1 MTLITATTRLSRE
14 LQREYDREQV
24 AAGLSTWPTA
34 HILPFQAWLAELWDT
49 AVYSGEAGGT
59 LRLLRPSEEMAIWED
74 IIRAYGENLLL
85 EVPATAAAA
94 LKAWGLLC
102 EWGLPLDAPEWN
114 DSTDSEVFYRWAR
127 EFRRRSRENGWLS
140 NAKLP
145 VFIADRIGEGA
156 LPVAEQIEIVGFLQ
170 LTPVQKQLFDA
181 LTSRGAEVKE
191 RVVSLAPGDAVR
203 IGRVDTDREI
213 RAAAEW
219 ARRILETDTEA
230 SSPEFRIGIVV
241 ANLEQCRG
249 RVERIF
255 SEAFHPTSHL
265 RPDRDTHRLFNISLG
280 LPLSEYPI
288 IAAAF
293 LVLESQP
300 QGISMETLGRFLR
313 SPFLRGTASEWT
325 SRALLDVALRSLREP
340 EVLLEDVLALAG
352 RADAPYHCPE
362 LQSQLIAWSESW
374 QEIQPHQMP
383 SDWAASLSG
392 LLEAMGWPGDGP
404 LDSVQFQT
412 IKKWHDL
419 LSDFAGLDNVLGSIG
434 LEAAVGR
441 LYRLASTGQFQ
452 PESDPAPVQILGVF
466 ETSGLVFDRLWIM
479 GMHDGAWP
487 PPSSPDA
494 FLPFRLQRQF
504 GLPRSSPDR
513 ELGFAHTLTARLVA
527 STPTVVISY
536 PQREDDSNLRVSP
549 LFQTLPEVEAE
560 ELGLRGSD
568 RYIHALR
575 ESRRGKVVEDHNG
588 PGLADASAGG
598 GTSLFK
604 LQAMCPFKAFAELRL
619 GATELDE
626 PETGLSA
633 LDRGLLIH
641 WVLQRIWDVL
651 GSHAGLLSTGDEQ
664 RADIVRM
671 MVSAEL
677 HGLGKRR
684 RALRRERFREIEQER
699 LERVI
704 AEWLQLERERQPFTV
719 IQQETRR
726 QVTVGGIDLSI
737 RADRMDRLENG
748 DSVVLDYKTGECS
761 TSDWF
766 GARPNDPQLPIY
778 AVTAEAP
785 VAGVFY
791 GRLKTG
797 EVAFRGVTDSEG
809 LVPGVKPSRNAV
821 SIGEKIDDWHDV
833 LDQLGEDFREGRAA
847 VDPMDRRKT
856 CRYCALPTLCRI
868 NEAQRSGTE
877 RSSDAAGRDT
887 DA

>member
-24 AAGLSTWPTA
+24 AADLSTWPTA

-59 LRLLRPSEEMAIWED
+59 LRLLRPSEERAIWED
-74 IIRAYGENLLL
+74 IVRADGENLLL
-85 EVPATAAAA
+85 EVPATAEAA
-94 LKAWGLLC
+94 LKSWELLC
-102 EWGLPLDAPEWN
+102 EWNLPLDAPEWN
-114 DSTDSEVFYRWAR
+114 DSTDSEVFYRWAQ

-145 VFIADRIGEGA
+145 VFIADRIREGA
-156 LPVAEQIEIVGFLQ
+156 LPVPEKIEIVGFLE

-181 LTSRGAEVKE
+181 LTSRGTEVKE
-191 RVVSLAPGDAVR
+191 RVGSLAPGDAVR

-230 SSPEFRIGIVV
+230 DSPEFRIGIVV

-265 RPDRDTHRLFNISLG
+265 R
-280 LPLSEYPI
+280 
-288 IAAAF
+288 
-293 LVLESQP
+293 
-300 QGISMETLGRFLR
+300 
-313 SPFLRGTASEWT
+313 
-325 SRALLDVALRSLREP
+325 
-340 EVLLEDVLALAG
+340 
-352 RADAPYHCPE
+352 
-362 LQSQLIAWSESW
+362 
-374 QEIQPHQMP
+374 
-383 SDWAASLSG
+383 
-392 LLEAMGWPGDGP
+392 
-404 LDSVQFQT
+404 
-412 IKKWHDL
+412 
-419 LSDFAGLDNVLGSIG
+419 
-434 LEAAVGR
+434 
-441 LYRLASTGQFQ
+441 
-452 PESDPAPVQILGVF
+452 
-466 ETSGLVFDRLWIM
+466 
-479 GMHDGAWP
+479 
-487 PPSSPDA
+487 
-494 FLPFRLQRQF
+494 
-504 GLPRSSPDR
+504 RSSPDR
-513 ELGFAHTLTARLVA
+513 ELEFAHTLTARLVA
-527 STPTVVISY
+527 SAPTVVVSY
-536 PQREDDSNLRVSP
+536 PQREDDSDLRVSP

-575 ESRRGKVVEDHNG
+575 ESRRGEVVEDHNG

-626 PETGLSA
+626 AETGLSA

-641 WVLQRIWDVL
+641 RVLQRIWDVL

-664 RADIVRM
+664 LADIVRM
-671 MVSAEL
+671 TVSAEL

-704 AEWLQLERERQPFTV
+704 AEWLQLERQRRPFTV
-719 IQQETRR
+719 IQQEARR
-726 QVTVGGIDLSI
+726 RVTVGGIDLSI

-761 TSDWF
+761 ASDWF

-797 EVAFRGVTDSEG
+797 KVAFRRGDG
-809 LVPGVKPSRNAV
+809 
-821 SIGEKIDDWHDV
+821 
-833 LDQLGEDFREGRAA
+833 F
-847 VDPMDRRKT
+847 
-856 CRYCALPTLCRI
+856 
-868 NEAQRSGTE
+868 
-877 RSSDAAGRDT
+877 
-887 DA
+887 

>member
-24 AAGLSTWPTA
+24 AADLSTWPTA

-59 LRLLRPSEEMAIWED
+59 LRLLRPSEERAIWED
-74 IIRAYGENLLL
+74 IIWAYGENLLL
-85 EVPATAAAA
+85 EVPATAEAA
-94 LKAWGLLC
+94 LKSWELLC
-102 EWGLPLDAPEWN
+102 EWNLPLDAPEWN
-114 DSTDSEVFYRWAR
+114 DSTDSEVFYRWAQ

-140 NAKLP
+140 NAELP
-145 VFIADRIGEGA
+145 VFIADRIREGA
-156 LPVAEQIEIVGFLQ
+156 LPVPEKIEIVGFLE

-181 LTSRGAEVKE
+181 LTSRGTEVKE

-203 IGRVDTDREI
+203 IGLVDTDREI

-219 ARRILETDTEA
+219 ARQILETDAEA

-249 RVERIF
+249 CVERIF

-280 LPLSEYPI
+280 LPLGEYPI

-293 LVLESQP
+293 LVLEIQP
-300 QGISMETLGRFLR
+300 QSIPMETLGRFLR
-313 SPFLRGTASEWT
+313 SPFLRGTTSEWT

-419 LSDFAGLDNVLGSIG
+419 LSDFAGLDSVLGSIG

-452 PESDPAPVQILGVF
+452 PESDSAPVQILGVF

-479 GMHDGAWP
+479 GMHDGEWP
-487 PPSSPDA
+487 PPSSPDV

-504 GLPRSSPDR
+504 DLPRASPDR
-513 ELGFAHTLTARLVA
+513 ELEFAHTLTARLLA
-527 STPTVVISY
+527 SAPTVVVSY
-536 PQREDDSNLRVSP
+536 PQREDDSDLRVSP
-549 LFQTLPEVEAE
+549 LFQTLLEVEAE
-560 ELGLRGSD
+560 ELELLGSD
-568 RYIHALR
+568 RYVHALR
-575 ESRRGKVVEDHNG
+575 ESRRIEVVEDHNG
-588 PGLADASAGG
+588 PALADSSAGG

-633 LDRGLLIH
+633 LDRGLLMH
-641 WVLQRIWDVL
+641 RVLQRIWDVL
-651 GSHAGLLSTGDEQ
+651 GSHAGLLSTGDE
-664 RADIVRM
+664 RLADIVRM
-671 MVSAEL
+671 TVGAEL
-677 HGLGKRR
+677 HELGKRR

-699 LERVI
+699 LECVI
-704 AEWLQLERERQPFTV
+704 AEWLQLERERRPFTV
-719 IQQETRR
+719 IQQEARR
-726 QVTVGGIDLSI
+726 RVTVGGIDLSI

-761 TSDWF
+761 ASDWF

-797 EVAFRGVTDSEG
+797 KVAFRGVTDSEG
-809 LVPGVKPSRNAV
+809 LVPGVKPSRDAV

-847 VDPMDRRKT
+847 VDPKDRRKI

-868 NEAQRSGTE
+868 NEAQRSETE

>member
-241 ANLEQCRG
+241 ANFEQCRG

>member
-49 AVYSGEAGGT
+49 SVYSGEVGGT
-59 LRLLRPSEEMAIWED
+59 LRLLRPSEERAIWED
-74 IIRAYGENLLL
+74 IIRADGENLLL

-114 DSTDSEVFYRWAR
+114 DSTDSEVFYRWAW

-140 NAKLP
+140 NAELP

-156 LPVAEQIEIVGFLQ
+156 LPVPEKIEIVGFLE
-170 LTPVQKQLFDA
+170 LTPVQKRLFDT
-181 LTSRGAEVKE
+181 LTARGTEVKE

-230 SSPEFRIGIVV
+230 DSPEFRIGIVV

-300 QGISMETLGRFLR
+300 QGIPMETLGQFLR
-313 SPFLRGTASEWT
+313 SPFLRGTESEWT

-340 EVLLEDVLALAG
+340 EVSLEDVLALAG

-362 LQSQLIAWSESW
+362 LQSQLIAWREFW

-392 LLEAMGWPGDGP
+392 LLEAMGWPGAGP

-412 IKKWHDL
+412 IKKWRDL
-419 LSDFAGLDNVLGSIG
+419 LSDFAGLDSVLGSIG

-441 LYRLASTGQFQ
+441 LYRLASTVQFQ

-487 PPSSPDA
+487 PPPSPDA
-494 FLPFRLQRQF
+494 FLPFRLQRKF
-504 GLPRSSPDR
+504 DLPRSSPDR
-513 ELGFAHTLTARLVA
+513 ELEFAHTLTARLVA
-527 STPTVVISY
+527 SAPTVVVSY
-536 PQREDDSNLRVSP
+536 PQREDDFALRVSP

-575 ESRRGKVVEDHNG
+575 ESRRGEVVEDHNG

-626 PETGLSA
+626 AKNGLSA
-633 LDRGLLIH
+633 LDRGLLMH
-641 WVLQRIWDVL
+641 RVLQRIWDVL

-664 RADIVRM
+664 LADIVRM
-671 MVSAEL
+671 TVSAEL

-704 AEWLQLERERQPFTV
+704 AEWLQLERERRPFTV
-719 IQQETRR
+719 IQQEARR
-726 QVTVGGIDLSI
+726 RVTVGGIDLSI

-761 TSDWF
+761 ASDWL

-797 EVAFRGVTDSEG
+797 KVAFRGVTDSEG
-809 LVPGVKPSRNAV
+809 LVPGVKPSRDAV

-847 VDPMDRRKT
+847 VDPKDRRKT

-868 NEAQRSGTE
+868 NEAQRSEAE

>member
-1 MTLITATTRLSRE
+1 MTFITATTRLSRE
-14 LQREYDREQV
+14 LHREYDQEQV

-49 AVYSGEAGGT
+49 AVYSGKVGGA
-59 LRLLRPSEEMAIWED
+59 LRLLRPSEERAIWED
-74 IIRAYGENLLL
+74 IIRADGENLLL

-114 DSTDSEVFYRWAR
+114 DSTDSKVFYRWAR

-140 NAKLP
+140 NAELP
-145 VFIADRIGEGA
+145 VFIADRIREGA
-156 LPVAEQIEIVGFLQ
+156 IPVLEQVEIVGFLE
-170 LTPVQKQLFDA
+170 LTPVQKRLFDT
-181 LTSRGAEVKE
+181 LTARGTEVKE
-191 RVVSLAPGDAVR
+191 RVVSQSPGDAVR
-203 IGRVDTDREI
+203 IGLVDTDREI

-255 SEAFHPTSHL
+255 SETFHPTSHL

-293 LVLESQP
+293 LVLESRP
-300 QGISMETLGRFLR
+300 QGIPMETLGRLLR
-313 SPFLRGTASEWT
+313 SPVLRGTTSEWT

-340 EVLLEDVLALAG
+340 EVSLEDVLALAG

-362 LQSQLIAWSESW
+362 LQSQLIAWRKSW
-374 QEIQPHQMP
+374 QEVQLHQMP
-383 SDWAASLSG
+383 GDWAASLSG
-392 LLEAMGWPGDGP
+392 LLEAMGWPDAGP

-412 IKKWHDL
+412 IKKWNEL
-419 LSDFAGLDNVLGSIG
+419 LSDFAGLDSVLGSIG
-434 LEAAVGR
+434 MEAAVGR

-452 PESDPAPVQILGVF
+452 PEAAPAPVQILGMF

-487 PPSSPDA
+487 PPSSPDG
-494 FLPFRLQRQF
+494 FLPFRLQRKF
-504 GLPRSSPDR
+504 DLPRSSPDR
-513 ELGFAHTLTARLVA
+513 ELEFAHTLTARLVA
-527 STPTVVISY
+527 SAPTVVVSY
-536 PQREDDSNLRVSP
+536 PQREDDSDLRVSP
-549 LFQTLPEVEAE
+549 LFQTLPEAEAG
-560 ELGLRGSD
+560 ELGLLGSD
-568 RYIHALR
+568 RYVHTLQ
-575 ESRRGKVVEDHNG
+575 ESRRGEVVEDHNG

-626 PETGLSA
+626 AETGLSA

-641 WVLQRIWDVL
+641 RVLQRIWDVL

-664 RADIVRM
+664 LADIVRRT
-671 MVSAEL
+671 VAAEL
-677 HGLGKRR
+677 YAFGRRR
-684 RALRRERFREIEQER
+684 RALRRERFREIEQKR

-719 IQQETRR
+719 IQQEARR
-726 QVTVGGIDLSI
+726 RVTVGGIDLSI
-737 RADRMDRLENG
+737 QADRMDRLENG

-761 TSDWF
+761 ASDWF

-797 EVAFRGVTDSEG
+797 KVAFRGVTDSEG
-809 LVPGVKPSRNAV
+809 LVPGVRPSRDAV
-821 SIGEKIDDWHDV
+821 PIDEKIDDWHDV

-847 VDPMDRRKT
+847 VDPKDRRKI
-856 CRYCALPTLCRI
+856 CQYCALPTLCRI
-868 NEAQRSGTE
+868 NEAQRSP
-877 RSSDAAGRDT
+877 DADGEDT

>member
-49 AVYSGEAGGT
+49 SVYSGEVGGT
-59 LRLLRPSEEMAIWED
+59 LRLLRPSEERAIWED
-74 IIRAYGENLLL
+74 IIWVYGENLLL
-85 EVPATAAAA
+85 EVPATAEAA
-94 LKAWGLLC
+94 LKSWELLC
-102 EWGLPLDAPEWN
+102 EWNLPLDAPEWN
-114 DSTDSEVFYRWAR
+114 DSTDSEVFYWWAQ

-140 NAKLP
+140 NAELP
-145 VFIADRIGEGA
+145 VFIADRIREGA
-156 LPVAEQIEIVGFLQ
+156 LPVPEKIEIVGFLE

-181 LTSRGAEVKE
+181 LTSRGTEVKE

-203 IGRVDTDREI
+203 IGLVDTDREI

-219 ARRILETDTEA
+219 ARRILETDTEV

-300 QGISMETLGRFLR
+300 QGIPMETLGRLLR
-313 SPFLRGTASEWT
+313 SPFLRGTESEWT

-340 EVLLEDVLALAG
+340 EVALEDVLALAG
-352 RADAPYHCPE
+352 RADAPYRCPE

-392 LLEAMGWPGDGP
+392 LLEAMGWPGAGP

-412 IKKWHDL
+412 IKKWNEL
-419 LSDFAGLDNVLGSIG
+419 LSDFAGLDSVLGSIG
-434 LEAAVGR
+434 LETAVGR
-441 LYRLASTGQFQ
+441 LYRLASTVQFQ
-452 PESDPAPVQILGVF
+452 PESDPAPVQILGLF
-466 ETSGLVFDRLWIM
+466 EISGLVFDRLWIM

-494 FLPFRLQRQF
+494 FLPFRLQRKF
-504 GLPRSSPDR
+504 DLPRSSPDR
-513 ELGFAHTLTARLVA
+513 ELEFSHMLSTLLVA
-527 STPTVVISY
+527 SAPTVVVSY
-536 PQREDDSNLRVSP
+536 PQREDDSDLSVSP
-549 LFQTLPEVEAE
+549 LFQTLPEVAAG
-560 ELGLRGSD
+560 ELGLLGSD

-575 ESRRGKVVEDHNG
+575 ESRRGEVVEDHNG
-588 PGLADASAGG
+588 PGLADASAIG

-626 PETGLSA
+626 AETGLSA
-633 LDRGLLIH
+633 LDRGLLMH
-641 WVLQRIWDVL
+641 RVLQRIWDVL
-651 GSHAGLLSTGDEQ
+651 GSHAGLLSTGDE
-664 RADIVRM
+664 RLADIVRM
-671 MVSAEL
+671 TVGAEL
-677 HGLGKRR
+677 HDFGKRR
-684 RALRRERFREIEQER
+684 RALRRKRFRAIEQER
-699 LERVI
+699 LECVI
-704 AEWLQLERERQPFTV
+704 GEWLQLERERQPFTV
-719 IQQETRR
+719 IQQEARR
-726 QVTVGGIDLSI
+726 RVTVGGIDLSI
-737 RADRMDRLENG
+737 RADRMDCLENG
-748 DSVVLDYKTGECS
+748 DFVVLDYKTGECS
-761 TSDWF
+761 ASDWF
-766 GARPNDPQLPIY
+766 GVRPNDPQLPIY
-778 AVTAEAP
+778 VVTAEAP

-791 GRLKTG
+791 GQLKTG
-797 EVAFRGVTDSEG
+797 KVAFRGVTDSEG
-809 LVPGVKPSRNAV
+809 LVPGVKPSRDAV

-847 VDPMDRRKT
+847 VDPKDRRKT

>member
-49 AVYSGEAGGT
+49 SVYSGEVGGT
-59 LRLLRPSEEMAIWED
+59 LRLLRPSEERAIWED
-74 IIRAYGENLLL
+74 IIRADGENLLL

-140 NAKLP
+140 NAELP
-145 VFIADRIGEGA
+145 VFIADRIREGA
-156 LPVAEQIEIVGFLQ
+156 LPVPEKIEIVGFLE

-181 LTSRGAEVKE
+181 LTSRGTEVKE
-191 RVVSLAPGDAVR
+191 RVGSLAPGDAVR

-230 SSPEFRIGIVV
+230 DSPEFRIGIVV

-300 QGISMETLGRFLR
+300 QGIPMETLGQFLR
-313 SPFLRGTASEWT
+313 SPFLRGTESEWT

-340 EVLLEDVLALAG
+340 EVSLEDVLALAG

-362 LQSQLIAWSESW
+362 LQSQLIAWREFW
-374 QEIQPHQMP
+374 QEVQPHQMP

-392 LLEAMGWPGDGP
+392 LLEAMGWPGAGP

-412 IKKWHDL
+412 IKKWRDL
-419 LSDFAGLDNVLGSIG
+419 LSDFAGLDSVLGSIG

-441 LYRLASTGQFQ
+441 LYRLASTVQFQ

-487 PPSSPDA
+487 PPS
-494 FLPFRLQRQF
+494 
-504 GLPRSSPDR
+504 
-513 ELGFAHTLTARLVA
+513 
-527 STPTVVISY
+527 
-536 PQREDDSNLRVSP
+536 
-549 LFQTLPEVEAE
+549 
-560 ELGLRGSD
+560 
-568 RYIHALR
+568 
-575 ESRRGKVVEDHNG
+575 
-588 PGLADASAGG
+588 
-598 GTSLFK
+598 
-604 LQAMCPFKAFAELRL
+604 
-619 GATELDE
+619 
-626 PETGLSA
+626 
-633 LDRGLLIH
+633 
-641 WVLQRIWDVL
+641 
-651 GSHAGLLSTGDEQ
+651 
-664 RADIVRM
+664 
-671 MVSAEL
+671 
-677 HGLGKRR
+677 
-684 RALRRERFREIEQER
+684 
-699 LERVI
+699 
-704 AEWLQLERERQPFTV
+704 
-719 IQQETRR
+719 
-726 QVTVGGIDLSI
+726 
-737 RADRMDRLENG
+737 
-748 DSVVLDYKTGECS
+748 
-761 TSDWF
+761 
-766 GARPNDPQLPIY
+766 
-778 AVTAEAP
+778 
-785 VAGVFY
+785 
-791 GRLKTG
+791 
-797 EVAFRGVTDSEG
+797 
-809 LVPGVKPSRNAV
+809 
-821 SIGEKIDDWHDV
+821 
-833 LDQLGEDFREGRAA
+833 
-847 VDPMDRRKT
+847 
-856 CRYCALPTLCRI
+856 
-868 NEAQRSGTE
+868 
-877 RSSDAAGRDT
+877 
-887 DA
+887 

>member
-49 AVYSGEAGGT
+49 SVYSGEVGGT
-59 LRLLRPSEEMAIWED
+59 LRLLRPSEERAIWED
-74 IIRAYGENLLL
+74 IIRADGENLLL

-140 NAKLP
+140 NAELP

-156 LPVAEQIEIVGFLQ
+156 LPVPEKIEIVGFLE
-170 LTPVQKQLFDA
+170 LPPVQKRLFDT
-181 LTSRGAEVKE
+181 LTARGTEVKE

-230 SSPEFRIGIVV
+230 DSPEFRIGIVV

-300 QGISMETLGRFLR
+300 QGIPMETLGQFLR
-313 SPFLRGTASEWT
+313 SPFLRGTESEWT

-340 EVLLEDVLALAG
+340 EVSLEDVLALAG

-362 LQSQLIAWSESW
+362 LQSQLIAWREFW

-392 LLEAMGWPGDGP
+392 LLEAMGWPGAGP

-412 IKKWHDL
+412 IKKWRDL
-419 LSDFAGLDNVLGSIG
+419 LSDFAGLDSVLGSIG

-441 LYRLASTGQFQ
+441 LYRLASTVQFQ

-487 PPSSPDA
+487 PPPSPDA
-494 FLPFRLQRQF
+494 FLPFRLQRKF
-504 GLPRSSPDR
+504 DLPRSSPDR
-513 ELGFAHTLTARLVA
+513 ELEFAHTLTARLVA
-527 STPTVVISY
+527 SAPTVVVSY
-536 PQREDDSNLRVSP
+536 PQREDDFALRVSP

-575 ESRRGKVVEDHNG
+575 ESRRGEVVEDHNG

-626 PETGLSA
+626 AKNGLSA
-633 LDRGLLIH
+633 LDRGLLMH
-641 WVLQRIWDVL
+641 RVLQRIWDVL

-664 RADIVRM
+664 LADIVRM
-671 MVSAEL
+671 TVSAEL

-704 AEWLQLERERQPFTV
+704 AEWLQLERERRPFTV
-719 IQQETRR
+719 IQQEARR
-726 QVTVGGIDLSI
+726 RVTVGGIDLSI

-761 TSDWF
+761 ASDWL

-797 EVAFRGVTDSEG
+797 KVAFRGVTDSEG
-809 LVPGVKPSRNAV
+809 LVPGVKPSRDAV

-847 VDPMDRRKT
+847 VDPKDRRKT

-868 NEAQRSGTE
+868 NEAQRSEAE
-877 RSSDAAGRDT
+877 RSSNAAGRDT